1 MRVELGMVLG
11 SEVLNERSFKGKK
24 TQLRSGLDMMDELEW
39 KRRLLG
45 MKKPTEVG

>member
-1 MRVELGMVLG
+1 MKDPSRG
-11 SEVLNERSFKGKK
+11 RK
-24 TQLRSGLDMMDELEW
+24 QLRSGLSMMDELEW